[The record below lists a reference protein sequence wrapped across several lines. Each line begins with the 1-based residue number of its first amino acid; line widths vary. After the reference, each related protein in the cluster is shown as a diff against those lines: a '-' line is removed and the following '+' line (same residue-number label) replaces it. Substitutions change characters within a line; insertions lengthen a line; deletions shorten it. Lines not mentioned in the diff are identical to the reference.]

1 MKYYLLLLSLA
12 CLSIS
17 SCTLEKQIYSRGYH
31 IEWRHSSHQPEKSE
45 PVEEKQ
51 NNITIQANS
60 NSDEIFLTD
69 ERSYIPGATIGNSTD
84 TIIPDNPAKTDE
96 EYVSPEI
103 LTPKKSEQTN
113 LAQPTLSDE
122 NKAQLEQLTNYLII
136 SAALT
141 IFPFSI
147 FYLPVL
153 IINLSIVNKIK
164 KLAKLSPDE
173 GKYLEKI
180 KIYRRIMLWPVYF
193 LAAALIIILFVAGL
207 SFLFWNI

>member
-103 LTPKKSEQTN
+103 LTPKK
-113 LAQPTLSDE
+113 A
-122 NKAQLEQLTNYLII
+122 NKLI
-136 SAALT
+136 
-141 IFPFSI
+141 
-147 FYLPVL
+147 
-153 IINLSIVNKIK
+153 
-164 KLAKLSPDE
+164 
-173 GKYLEKI
+173 
-180 KIYRRIMLWPVYF
+180 
-193 LAAALIIILFVAGL
+193 
-207 SFLFWNI
+207 